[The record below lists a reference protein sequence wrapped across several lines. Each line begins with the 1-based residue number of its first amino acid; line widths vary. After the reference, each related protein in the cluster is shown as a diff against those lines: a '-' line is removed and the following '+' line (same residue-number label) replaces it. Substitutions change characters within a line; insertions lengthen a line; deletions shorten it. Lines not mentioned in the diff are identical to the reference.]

1 MKHTLLLT
9 LLLASFSI
17 AAQDTL
23 VLNEKIEQLLKLSGS
38 EAQFVG
44 AIDQILEM
52 QRKNSANTEQLST
65 EFWDELSKE
74 IHETGYASIK
84 PGLVEI
90 FRNNYTEAE
99 IDHQIAYLSSPL
111 TQQIVAKQQIIMQ
124 QSMAVGSE
132 WGQAL
137 GTEIVERIFTAIEKQ
152 RKD

>member
-1 MKHTLLLT
+1 MKQALLFA
-9 LLLASFSI
+9 LLLASFSLS
-17 AAQDTL
+17 AQDTL
-23 VLNEKIEQLLKLSGS
+23 VLNEKIEQLLTLSGS

-52 QRKNSANTEQLST
+52 QRKNPDYSEQLST

-84 PGLVEI
+84 PGLIEI

-99 IDHQIAYLSSPL
+99 IDHQIAYLSNPL

-137 GTEIVERIFTAIEKQ
+137 GVEIVERIFTAIEKKK
-152 RKD
+152 KD